1 MVKKIPKFK
10 SDNEEAKFW
19 DTHSAVDYLDEL
31 VESKEP
37 LELSDSLRTEIHRK
51 SKRTKISLRVN
62 LEHINLTK
70 ILARSKGLPYQ
81 TLVQMWIVEGLK
93 RGLREE
99 LK

>member
-1 MVKKIPKFK
+1 MVKKIPKFNTDK
-10 SDNEEAKFW
+10 EEAEFW

-31 VESKEP
+31 LEPKEP
-37 LELSDSLRTEIHRK
+37 LELSDKLRKEIRRK

-70 ILARSKGLPYQ
+70 ILARSKGIPYQ